1 MKVSSNLVTQ
11 LVSFVLWVLAI
22 NGLQVQPDQVAGDLV
37 TSITT
42 ANYSLLIITF
52 VNLGNVLLKWYQT
65 IKGQKLPW
73 LATFYNPQFWVN
85 AGNIVAALLMYGGI
99 TLAPGTTE
107 QVVAL
112 IFNHQWRELAGVA
125 VTNLLFPILQMLIRK
140 PSLAYP
146 PAS

>member
-1 MKVSSNLVTQ
+1 MKFKSNIITQ

-42 ANYSLLIITF
+42 ANYSLLIITV
-52 VNLGNVLLKWYQT
+52 VNFGNVLFYWVQT
-65 IKGQKLPW
+65 IKGKKLPW
-73 LATFYNPQFWVN
+73 AATFYNPQFWVN

-107 QVVAL
+107 QVVSMV
-112 IFNHQWRELAGVA
+112 FNHQWRELAGVA
-125 VTNLLFPILQMLIRK
+125 VTNLLFPILQMLVRK

-146 PAS
+146 PPS